1 MSDDLQKFTDPAFD
15 LTILVQG
22 FPGRSLCHGGLGWS
36 TIALLRL
43 AERVVL
49 IDTGAFGARKAIHA
63 GLARAGLTPAD
74 VTDVLLTHA
83 HYDHSINWVLFPKA
97 RIHIGQVEMDWALP
111 LWGDPVLPELYVRAL
126 AESPRLA
133 LIADGDTVLPGIQ
146 AIRAP
151 GHTPGCLVF
160 RLDGEHRRVVFSGD
174 AAKNRAELVSRTAD
188 MTMDEDASQTSI
200 EMIWRLWRERPDT
213 LLIPGHDLPMLLEDG
228 VPTYV
233 GERRAGV
240 VAWFDDDLNKTTQFD
255 FTRGSNL
262 R

>member
-1 MSDDLQKFTDPAFD
+1 MSGDLQKFTDPAFD

-36 TIALLRL
+36 TIALLRMDG
-43 AERVVL
+43 RVVV
-49 IDTGAFGARKAIHA
+49 IDTGAFSARKAIYA
-63 GLARAGLTPAD
+63 GLDRAGLTPAD

-97 RIHIGQVEMDWALP
+97 RIHIGRVEMDWAVT

-126 AESPRLA
+126 AESPQLA
-133 LIADGDTVLPGIQ
+133 LIADGDRVLPTIR
-146 AIRAP
+146 AVRAP

-160 RLDGEHRRVVFSGD
+160 VLEGERQRVLFSGD
-174 AAKNRAELVSRTAD
+174 AAKNRAELVSHSAD
-188 MTMDEDASQTSI
+188 MTMDEAASQGSI
-200 EMIWRLWRERPDT
+200 ETIWRLWRERPGT
-213 LLIPGHDLPMLLEDG
+213 LLVPGHDLPMLLEDG

-240 VAWFDDDLNKTTQFD
+240 AAWYDDDLHTTTLFD
-255 FTRGSNL
+255 FTKASNT
-262 R
+262 

>member
-1 MSDDLQKFTDPAFD
+1 MSDDLQKFSDPAFD

-36 TIALLRL
+36 TIALLRMG
-43 AERVVL
+43 ERVVI
-49 IDTGAFGARKAIHA
+49 IDTGSFSARKAINA

-97 RIHIGQVEMDWALP
+97 RIHIGKVEMDWAVP
-111 LWGDPVLPELYVRAL
+111 QWGDPVLPELYVRAL
-126 AESPRLA
+126 AESPRLS
-133 LIADGDTVLPGIQ
+133 LIADGDTVLPNIQ
-146 AIRAP
+146 AVRAP

-160 RLDGEHRRVVFSGD
+160 QLDGAQRRVLFSGD
-174 AAKNRAELVSRTAD
+174 AAKNRAELVSRAGD
-188 MTMDEDASQTSI
+188 MTMDEAASRTSI
-200 EMIWRLWRERPDT
+200 EMIWRLWQEQPGT

-233 GERRAGV
+233 GERRAGIA
-240 VAWFDDDLNKTTQFD
+240 AWYDDDLHTTTVFD
-255 FTRGSNL
+255 FTRPSNL
-262 R
+262 

>member
-1 MSDDLQKFTDPAFD
+1 MSQDLQKFTDPAFD

-43 AERVVL
+43 EGRVVVV
-49 IDTGAFGARKAIHA
+49 DTGAFSARKAIHA
-63 GLARAGLTPAD
+63 GLARAGLTAAD

-97 RIHIGQVEMDWALP
+97 RIHIGRVEMEWALP

-133 LIADGDTVLPGIQ
+133 LITDGDVVLPGIR
-146 AIRAP
+146 AVRAP

-160 RLDGEHRRVVFSGD
+160 QLDGERRRVLFSGD
-174 AAKNRAELVSRTAD
+174 AAKNRAELVSHAAD
-188 MTMDEDASQTSI
+188 MTMDEAASRGSI
-200 EMIWRLWRERPDT
+200 EMIWRLWRDRPDT
-213 LLIPGHDLPMLLEDG
+213 LLVPGHDLPMVLEGG

-240 VAWFDDDLNKTTQFD
+240 AAWYDDDLSKTTLFD
-255 FTRGSNL
+255 FTRAPNV
-262 R
+262 